1 MERLLNNIIQ
11 GIFES
16 PRVTF
21 EKCLKL
27 NKVAETPFLKA
38 VNIFCWGNISQM
50 MYELKDRL
58 PYHNN
63 GMILCGCMIA
73 KTSNISDMD
82 LELGIECIKTLS
94 DIIID
99 KNDNLSKVE
108 KEVRKRWLREFLDI
122 WKKYM
127 KEEIKKVIELKKHVI
142 IGK

>member
-1 MERLLNNIIQ
+1 MSFCE
-11 GIFES
+11 
-16 PRVTF
+16 PRSCPGALSSLRPLWPPTS
-21 EKCLKL
+21 
-27 NKVAETPFLKA
+27 
-38 VNIFCWGNISQM
+38 ISQM

-108 KEVRKRWLREFLDI
+108 KEVKKRWLREFLDI